1 MNRMEDEARTGM
13 PDAIHA
19 CLGEISKP
27 TYSLPSNPSFCC
39 TAGTGDW
46 NAAR

>member
-27 TYSLPSNPSFCC
+27 TYSQSAWQPLLLLH
-39 TAGTGDW
+39 GGH
-46 NAAR
+46 R